1 MQSKTIIA
9 LLLACVALCP
19 VAAVAGPQTA
29 SPDLGVARVSVV
41 NGDVAT
47 RRGDSGDW
55 IATTVNSPIVEGDSV
70 RTTGGSRAEVQLSPG
85 NFVRIVG
92 ESEAQF
98 VELGEKVFRLRVIH
112 GTVLYSELPD
122 SPADIDI
129 ETPFAAVRPQQK
141 GRYRIHVGADST
153 VVEVREGK
161 TEIAMEHSTSSLT
174 AGKAMTLWQGSS
186 GMEFAMAKA
195 SNRDGFDRWASNRD
209 RLLRRASA
217 YRYISRDI
225 YGVDT
230 FDDHGSWRLVPS
242 LGHCWFPRVPVT
254 WVPYRH
260 GHWTWIDYYGWN
272 WVAYEPWGWATSH
285 WGRWHHHP
293 IYGWGW
299 YPGTPRLRHI
309 WRPALVSFI
318 GAAIHSATLDRI
330 AWVPLAPGELYRP
343 WYGRSIYGFG
353 RGRSAVSNTI
363 VVDNSVNI
371 TNNYRYARGGRG
383 VSAVSYLGT
392 DQFGA
397 AGANT
402 PRGMRL
408 SQSARGVAI
417 RGPLPVVPSRAS
429 QGRVLPASSTSVR
442 VAAPRAWNRTSVSQ
456 LRDGTTR
463 VSFDDQRTFLRSS
476 VSDFQRR
483 YGSSA
488 ARPTSNTNT
497 RAGAA
502 RSNAVRQVRT
512 ASSPTTAREP
522 SDSPPNSPLQSQR
535 RRVATPSARGSVV
548 RDQAAT
554 APRATSTHGQP
565 LSTSSTKSAATPP
578 ASSAVRGGA
587 AATARTS
594 TRVPAIGTG
603 QRLDTAV
610 APARAPRVGG
620 AAGASATR
628 SSPSVRVPTAGSSPG
643 SATTPSR
650 GVRGPVFAP
659 RSRSRVGVG
668 GYGGTTVKTSQQRVG
683 TSSSGGLDASPTTGS
698 SSSGTRPMSTRS
710 TSGSGSRAVSVPS
723 APTARSSINRSG
735 TSPSQR
741 IDSTAGATSGNR
753 GARQGSGSSAIPTFQ
768 TRTRSRITPGSS
780 RGNSGVGA
788 SPSQRSTP
796 SYRRPTVG
804 ATSSSRSSRT
814 GSSTSS
820 PSRRSSPPGVG
831 AQSRTPSRV
840 SPRSSSGGG
849 LFGSG
854 SSRSTGR
861 SPSPPGVG
869 ATRNQRSTPSY
880 RRPTV
885 GATSSSRTS
894 RIGSGTSSPSRRS
907 SPSGVGAQSRTPS
920 RVSPRSSSG
929 GGLFGPG
936 SSRSAG
942 RSPSPPGVGATRS
955 QRSTPS
961 YRRPT
966 VGAPSSSRSSRIGPR
981 STSPSSARP
990 SYGGSRSSSSGISR
1004 SSSGRSTRPVS
1015 SSTTRRSSTRPAD
1028 R

>member
-1 MQSKTIIA
+1 MQTKTVTV

-19 VAAVAGPQTA
+19 VAAVASPQTA
-29 SPDLGVARVSVV
+29 GPALGVARVSVV

-70 RTTGGSRAEVQLSPG
+70 RTTGASRAEVQLSPG

-129 ETPFAAVRPQQK
+129 ETPFAAVRPQQE

-153 VVEVREGK
+153 VAEVREGK
-161 TEIAMEHSTSSLT
+161 TEIAMEHSTTRLT
-174 AGKAMTLWQGSS
+174 AGQAMRLWQGSS
-186 GMEFAMAKA
+186 GIEFEQVKA
-195 SNRDGFDRWASNRD
+195 SNRDGFDRWAANRD
-209 RLLRRASA
+209 RQLRRASA

-242 LGHCWFPRVPVT
+242 VGHCWFPRVPVT

-285 WGRWHHHP
+285 WGRWHHDS

-318 GAAIHSATLDRI
+318 GAAVRSATFNRI

-343 WYGRSIYGFG
+343 WYGRSIYGFV

-371 TNNYRYARGGRG
+371 TNNYRYARGGSG

-483 YGSSA
+483 HGSGA
-488 ARPTSNTNT
+488 ARPASNTNT

-502 RSNAVRQVRT
+502 RANAVRQVRT
-512 ASSPTTAREP
+512 AISPTTAHEP
-522 SDSPPNSPLQSQR
+522 SVSPPSSPLQSQR
-535 RRVATPSARGSVV
+535 RRVGAASAQGSVV
-548 RDQAAT
+548 PSQPAT
-554 APRATSTHGQP
+554 ASRATSTHGQP
-565 LSTSSTKSAATPP
+565 LSTSSTRSAPIPT

-587 AATARTS
+587 AVTARTS
-594 TRVPAIGTG
+594 TRVPIGSG

-628 SSPSVRVPTAGSSPG
+628 SSPSVRVPAAVSVSGT
-643 SATTPSR
+643 ATTPSR
-650 GVRGPVFAP
+650 GALGPVFAP
-659 RSRSRVGVG
+659 RSRSRIGVG
-668 GYGGTTVKTSQQRVG
+668 GYGRTPAVTSQRRLG
-683 TSSSGGLDASPTTGS
+683 TSSIGVSGASPTAGS
-698 SSSGTRPMSTRS
+698 SSARTSSLSTGPA
-710 TSGSGSRAVSVPS
+710 SGSGSRTVFAPS
-723 APTARSSINRSG
+723 TPRTRPSIGRSG
-735 TSPSQR
+735 TLPSQR
-741 IDSTAGATSGNR
+741 IGSTAGATNGNR
-753 GARQGSGSSAIPTFQ
+753 GARLGSGSSASPTFQ
-768 TRTRSRITPGSS
+768 NRTRSRITPRSS
-780 RGNSGVGA
+780 RGSSSVGA
-788 SPSQRSTP
+788 SPSPRSTP

-804 ATSSSRSSRT
+804 ATSSSRSSRI

-820 PSRRSSPPGVG
+820 PSWRSSPSAVG
-831 AQSRTPSRV
+831 SQSRTPSRV

-849 LFGSG
+849 SFGSG

-861 SPSPPGVG
+861 SPSAPGVG
-869 ATRNQRSTPSY
+869 ATRSQSSAPSY

-885 GATSSSRTS
+885 GATSSSRSS
-894 RIGSGTSSPSRRS
+894 RIGSRS
-907 SPSGVGAQSRTPS
+907 S
-920 RVSPRSSSG
+920 
-929 GGLFGPG
+929 
-936 SSRSAG
+936 
-942 RSPSPPGVGATRS
+942 
-955 QRSTPS
+955 
-961 YRRPT
+961 
-966 VGAPSSSRSSRIGPR
+966 
-981 STSPSSARP
+981 SPSSARP
-990 SYGGSRSSSSGISR
+990 SYGGSRSSSYGTSR
-1004 SSSGRSTRPVS
+1004 SSSGRSTRPAS
-1015 SSTTRRSSTRPAD
+1015 TSTTRRSSSRPAD